1 MYYVYRIDSS
11 YDGFTPEK
19 IPERL
24 ENNRYLIY
32 NWNQYIDQ
40 LERGDIVFTF
50 FTGKGILQG
59 IYLICKIV
67 KIDCLRKKAKGK
79 VLKYNC
85 KETIISL
92 EDFNKI
98 KNYIFTRPRGSVFV
112 IPPLIEPFFNKVLRK
127 EVVSEIEIIEEI
139 NCEKCNFKEDFHK
152 CPIFGVEYIIN
163 WDKEAKLSIPCIK
176 KIVSPFWIIPKQS
189 WWMKRTYTKH
199 LISKFFYAFKA
210 GFGLYARL
218 FAEGIII
225 AMERNE
231 ILKDVQ
237 FDFII
242 NIPLSPDKRDNGEL
256 DRVDL
261 ICSHLSKLLNIP
273 YLKDSL
279 ILTKSIS
286 RRLYKS
292 MSKTSSEFVK
302 DYVNFLK
309 WNTSETLDGKNLLI
323 VDDVI
328 TDGKTL
334 TAMAR
339 KIHVTYPSARLYAA
353 TGGIMAKKRNMT
365 SFVIKKFG
373 FHDESSVL
381 LQPEA

>member
-50 FTGKGILQG
+50 FTGKGILRG

-67 KIDCLRKKAKGK
+67 EIDRLRKKAKGK

-92 EDFNKI
+92 GDFNRI
-98 KNYIFTRPRGSVFV
+98 KNYVFTRPRGSVFV
-112 IPPLIEPFFNKVLRK
+112 IPPLIEPFFNKMLHK

-152 CPIFGVEYIIN
+152 CPILGVEYIIN
-163 WDKEAKLSIPCIK
+163 WDKEVRVSIPGIK
-176 KIVSPFWIIPKQS
+176 KIVSPFWIIPRQS

-199 LISKFFYAFKA
+199 PISKFFYAFKA
-210 GFGLYARL
+210 GYGDYARL

-231 ILKDVQ
+231 FLKNVQ

-242 NIPLSPDKRDNGEL
+242 NIPLSPDKKDNGEL
-256 DRVDL
+256 DRVDR
-261 ICSHLSKLLNIP
+261 ICTHLSNFLKIP

-279 ILTKSIS
+279 ILTKPIS

-292 MSKTSSEFVK
+292 MGKTTLKFVE
-302 DYVNFLK
+302 DYVNSLQ
-309 WNTSETLDGKNLLI
+309 WNTNEPLNGKNLLI

-339 KIHVTYPSARLYAA
+339 KIHVTYPSAHLYAA
-353 TGGIMAKKRNMT
+353 TGGIMAKKHNMT
-365 SFVIKKFG
+365 SFVIKKF
-373 FHDESSVL
+373 SSY
-381 LQPEA
+381 E